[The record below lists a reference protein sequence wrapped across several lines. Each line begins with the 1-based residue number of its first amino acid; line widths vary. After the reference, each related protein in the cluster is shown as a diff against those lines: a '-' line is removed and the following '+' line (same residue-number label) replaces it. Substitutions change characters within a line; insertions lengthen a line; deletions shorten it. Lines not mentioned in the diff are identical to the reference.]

1 MGAYYPMVQ
10 AGLAVAQQ
18 VAQAQGP
25 RRQADAAAEA
35 QAQQQ
40 SLQSQML
47 WQQQEQRAR
56 QQRDLLKRQMAT
68 ARASLAAGGIGFG
81 GGSGQ
86 ALMAGMTKKA
96 EEDIADGYDAASL
109 RHQLQ
114 FGDGQDRPDNRATR
128 SLGYAQDGLN
138 ILKPF
143 FS

>member
-10 AGLAVAQQ
+10 VGLAAAQQ
-18 VAQAQGP
+18 VAQAQGR

-40 SLQSQML
+40 SLQSQVL

-81 GGSGQ
+81 GSGQ

-109 RHQLQ
+109 RHRLQ
-114 FGDGQDRPDNRATR
+114 FGDGEDRPDNRATR